1 MRLDQWHLQNGLGNV
16 GEHRSRL
23 FNAIETAGTGFS
35 ASAAEHAWP
44 PHLPPYPLPLP
55 QKARKG
61 VGRLPLTP
69 FQAPTRGAEEGTQ
82 RGQRE
87 SMLSIPSRNSCAGT
101 VRAQ

>member
-69 FQAPTRGAEEGTQ
+69 FQAPMWGAEEGTQ

>member
-1 MRLDQWHLQNGLGNV
+1 MASPEWFGERWRTPQSSLQRYRNGWHRFQRQCCGARL
-16 GEHRSRL
+16 
-23 FNAIETAGTGFS
+23 A
-35 ASAAEHAWP
+35 